1 MTDKTELEVT
11 QSAQDAWD
19 TFDPA
24 IFHGD
29 MTGPEAFA
37 RFERDILATSTPDP
51 TPVAWVYECG
61 KSRIVKENRDL
72 GLSGYT
78 ETPLYTHPPAV
89 PANGLV
95 EALERIAAPAIVSLD
110 QCPDA
115 DQPNGWRHLAVDRI
129 DIARTALAAYRGEA

>member
-11 QSAQDAWD
+11 NL
-19 TFDPA
+19 
-24 IFHGD
+24 
-29 MTGPEAFA
+29 
-37 RFERDILATSTPDP
+37 RDLIAEVAADLATERPYWTAGCLADALIAKGVGLTTRTPDP
-51 TPVAWVYECG
+51 TP
-61 KSRIVKENRDL
+61 
-72 GLSGYT
+72 
-78 ETPLYTHPPAV
+78 AV
-89 PANGLV
+89 PDDGLV